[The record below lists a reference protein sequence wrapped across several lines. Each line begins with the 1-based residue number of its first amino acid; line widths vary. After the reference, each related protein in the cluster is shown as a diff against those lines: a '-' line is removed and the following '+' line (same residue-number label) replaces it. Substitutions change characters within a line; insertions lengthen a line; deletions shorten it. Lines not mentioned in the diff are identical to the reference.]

1 MQKVS
6 IKLRPRRGLWYA
18 RIRWYIGSVQR
29 ECEIP
34 TRTKSKVEANQRLQ
48 KVKRKAEEIIEL
60 YLSGKK
66 WEAPWMTKDGK
77 SNIVHFTLVNGV
89 EQWLSQRS
97 SEGIRQSTIKR
108 NRYSLKSLMSHIC
121 TSIPLSKVNTS
132 MIDSYKNYCIHKG
145 NKPHGININLRAI
158 KTFFNWCYKRELIEK
173 NLFVDMVSKPKE
185 LPVYIPDS
193 LFDKLMEL
201 DWLDDQ
207 YKTAF
212 SFYRD
217 TGCRR
222 SEPFLGELHGDW
234 LLISGD
240 ETKQRMDK
248 ELSLSHINLERITE
262 MRAFLES
269 YKGTLDSWKGNL
281 SKTFLK
287 AMREVDGQDTKY
299 HLHCLRHT
307 FAVRRYLQTR
317 DIYLVKQEL
326 GHSSVVTTE
335 IYAKFSLRR
344 LEADF
349 PSLVKS
355 TNISN
360 IGQIGHNYKGH
371 TFAGVSVSTIIS
383 GLRTSS

>member
-1 MQKVS
+1 MAT
-6 IKLRPRRGLWYA
+6 LLPRREKWYA
-18 RIRWYIGSVQR
+18 RVIWFVKGERSEKQ
-29 ECEIP
+29 IP
-34 TRTKSKVEANQRLQ
+34 LRTKSKVTARERIAEVNKVEDDIKKGMEFEFPWLSDSTTT
-48 KVKRKAEEIIEL
+48 KVKRYSILDA
-60 YLSGKK
+60 
-66 WEAPWMTKDGK
+66 
-77 SNIVHFTLVNGV
+77 V
-89 EQWLSQRS
+89 EHWLNQRS
-97 SEGIRQSTIKR
+97 SEGIRPSTIRR
-108 NRYSLKSLMSHIC
+108 NRYSLKSFMSYIG
-121 TSIPLSKVNTS
+121 TSTPLSKVSTS
-132 MIDSYKNYCIHKG
+132 MIDSYRNLCIHKEM
-145 NKPHGININLRAI
+145 KPNGININLRAI
-158 KTFFNWCYKRELIEK
+158 KTFFNWCVKRELIQK

-185 LPVYIPDS
+185 LPLYIPDS

-234 LLISGD
+234 LLIGGD

-269 YKGTLDSWKGNL
+269 YKGTLDSWIGNL

-360 IGQIGHNYKGH
+360 IGQMGHNYKGH
-371 TFAGVSVSTIIS
+371 TSAGVSVSPIIS
-383 GLRTSS
+383 GLRTS

>member
-18 RIRWYIGSVQR
+18 RIRWYIGSVQK

-48 KVKRKAEEIIEL
+48 EVKRKAEEIIEL

-108 NRYSLKSLMSHIC
+108 NRYSLESLMSHIG
-121 TSIPLSKVNTS
+121 TSMPLSKVSTS
-132 MIDSYKNYCIHKG
+132 MIDSYRNYCIQKG
-145 NKPHGININLRAI
+145 NKPNGININLRAI

-185 LPVYIPDS
+185 LPIYIPDS
-193 LFDKLMEL
+193 LFNKLMEL

-234 LLISGD
+234 LLIGGE

-248 ELSLSHINLERITE
+248 ELSLSL
-262 MRAFLES
+262 
-269 YKGTLDSWKGNL
+269 YK
-281 SKTFLK
+281 
-287 AMREVDGQDTKY
+287 
-299 HLHCLRHT
+299 
-307 FAVRRYLQTR
+307 
-317 DIYLVKQEL
+317 
-326 GHSSVVTTE
+326 
-335 IYAKFSLRR
+335 
-344 LEADF
+344 
-349 PSLVKS
+349 P
-355 TNISN
+355 
-360 IGQIGHNYKGH
+360 
-371 TFAGVSVSTIIS
+371 
-383 GLRTSS
+383 

>member
-1 MQKVS
+1 MQKMS

-18 RIRWYIGSVQR
+18 RIRWYIGSVQK
-29 ECEIP
+29 ECLIP
-34 TRTKSKVEANQRLQ
+34 TRTKSKVEANQRKQ

-66 WEAPWMTKDGK
+66 WEAPWMTKDNK
-77 SNIVHFTLVNGV
+77 SKIVHFTLINGV

-108 NRYSLKSLMSHIC
+108 NRYSLESLMSHIG
-121 TSIPLSKVNTS
+121 TSTPLSKVSTS
-132 MIDSYKNYCIHKG
+132 MIDSYRNLCI
-145 NKPHGININLRAI
+145 NKEMKPNGININLRAI
-158 KTFFNWCYKRELIEK
+158 KTFFNWCVKRELIEK

-185 LPVYIPDS
+185 LPLYIPDR
-193 LFDKLMEL
+193 LFNELMQLE
-201 DWLDDQ
+201 WLDDN

-234 LLISGD
+234 LLIGGD

-269 YKGTLDSWKGNL
+269 YKGTLDSWTGNL

-349 PSLVKS
+349 PSLVNS
-355 TNISN
+355 TKNT
-360 IGQIGHNYKGH
+360 QIWERGHDYGGH
-371 TFAGVSVSTIIS
+371 TSTGVTASPII
-383 GLRTSS
+383 